1 MSLPNPVGR
10 QREVLYLS
18 ERGHT
23 VVLGTAGSGKT
34 TLAILRAAYLAKGYT
49 TQGRKVLLVTFN
61 RALVTFLE
69 SLTSSTIHEL
79 VDVRTYHKFALG
91 YLSHKR
97 GKGISLLDTDIKPAV
112 IQAAVIESRQANG
125 PHAIY
130 ARPIEMLST
139 EFEWLAKAGI
149 RSAEDYVKSQ
159 RVGRAGT
166 RVSRSDR
173 GIIYD
178 IYQRYLRLRSER
190 HFDYDYDD
198 LSLAVADEFAADETP
213 RMYQHIVID
222 EGQDFSPAMLR
233 SLAAAVP
240 ADGSLMF
247 FGDVAQ
253 QVYGTRIS
261 WRSAGLRSPR
271 IWHFEQNYRNSKQIA
286 QLGIAIS
293 KMPFFQGEVDL
304 VSPREP
310 RAEGPLPTLVHCSD
324 KDGEF
329 GLAVELAMRMR
340 QTQTV
345 AILMRNR
352 DMESAYADR
361 FRSEGV
367 SIRRVHRNMRAWTSR
382 PGILLGTYHAAKGL
396 EFDSVILP
404 YCSADVIP
412 DRRRATALG
421 DEDDALAEEGRLL
434 YVAVTRART
443 NLIISY
449 SGMITPLLPADDKL
463 YQKVE
468 R

>member
-130 ARPIEMLST
+130 ARPVEMLST

-198 LSLAVADEFAADETP
+198 LSLAVADEFAADKTP

-253 QVYGTRIS
+253 QV
-261 WRSAGLRSPR
+261 
-271 IWHFEQNYRNSKQIA
+271 
-286 QLGIAIS
+286 
-293 KMPFFQGEVDL
+293 
-304 VSPREP
+304 
-310 RAEGPLPTLVHCSD
+310 
-324 KDGEF
+324 
-329 GLAVELAMRMR
+329 
-340 QTQTV
+340 
-345 AILMRNR
+345 
-352 DMESAYADR
+352 
-361 FRSEGV
+361 
-367 SIRRVHRNMRAWTSR
+367 
-382 PGILLGTYHAAKGL
+382 
-396 EFDSVILP
+396 
-404 YCSADVIP
+404 
-412 DRRRATALG
+412 
-421 DEDDALAEEGRLL
+421 
-434 YVAVTRART
+434 
-443 NLIISY
+443 
-449 SGMITPLLPADDKL
+449 
-463 YQKVE
+463 
-468 R
+468 